1 MTSKMTPIEVKDVT
15 LASIALR
22 ELVEQSEQ
30 SGNSQ
35 VSIDDATRRKVKNL
49 TQLPFSQ
56 AVEIATES
64 IQVHIAFNDEA
75 FEAALRKSRILNTEQ
90 DYYEWMISVG
100 ASNSLLKTLF
110 PSLADKAQNAMLRRV
125 LTAGTTFKKISLIKE
140 TSVKQD
146 ISNHYFLLSK
156 QIKLQEYERIREL
169 YLHYGGKYN
178 LVQLYAVLKEYDLI

>member
-1 MTSKMTPIEVKDVT
+1 MSDPLRPIAIKDSS
-15 LASIALR
+15 LASLALR
-22 ELVEQSEQ
+22 ELVEQTN
-30 SGNSQ
+30 SGTSQ
-35 VSIDDATRRKVKNL
+35 MILSPQIQKQVKEL
-49 TQLPFSQ
+49 AEMPFAQ
-56 AVEIATES
+56 AVEIATEALE
-64 IQVHIAFNDEA
+64 VHVGFNSEA
-75 FEAALRKSRILNTEQ
+75 FESAIKRQRILSNEQ

-140 TSVKQD
+140 ASVKQD

>member
-49 TQLPFSQ
+49 AQLPFSQ

-110 PSLADKAQNAMLRRV
+110 PSLV
-125 LTAGTTFKKISLIKE
+125 
-140 TSVKQD
+140 
-146 ISNHYFLLSK
+146 
-156 QIKLQEYERIREL
+156 
-169 YLHYGGKYN
+169 
-178 LVQLYAVLKEYDLI
+178 